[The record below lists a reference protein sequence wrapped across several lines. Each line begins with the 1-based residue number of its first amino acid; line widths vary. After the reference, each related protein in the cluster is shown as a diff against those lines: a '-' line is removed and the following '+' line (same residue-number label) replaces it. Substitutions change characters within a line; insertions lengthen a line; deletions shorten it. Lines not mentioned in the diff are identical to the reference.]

1 MKEFF
6 PFSLIKLD
14 IIVIPESFSTI
25 PFNVVKVNPTSELLY
40 YTYIFTTYCLIFSF
54 NSYCLELWFSFIQQ
68 FLYVLSAV

>member
-25 PFNVVKVNPTSELLY
+25 PINVVKVNPTSELLY
-40 YTYIFTTYCLIFSF
+40 YTCTYCLIFSF